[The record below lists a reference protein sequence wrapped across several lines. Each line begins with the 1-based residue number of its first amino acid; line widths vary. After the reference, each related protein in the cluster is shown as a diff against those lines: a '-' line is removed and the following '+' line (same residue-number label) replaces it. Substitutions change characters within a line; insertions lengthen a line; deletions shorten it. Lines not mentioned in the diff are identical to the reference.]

1 MVSVC
6 ATSSRKE
13 QGDER
18 SSRRT
23 AKRGIKDDDDDGLDL
38 SVLPYVRACAL
49 RNLALLPSDGATDG
63 SAATSSR
70 ARIVATA
77 LREYQSFLVLCG
89 GRRYDG
95 THPYV
100 VSAMRGILSLAEVG
114 ALATVDEAL
123 GILFGHAAAA

>member
-1 MVSVC
+1 MEAEHSE
-6 ATSSRKE
+6 AT
-13 QGDER
+13 GD
-18 SSRRT
+18 
-23 AKRGIKDDDDDGLDL
+23 IKDDDDDGLDL

-49 RNLALLPSDGATDG
+49 RNLALLPC
-63 SAATSSR
+63 
-70 ARIVATA
+70 A

-89 GRRYDG
+89 GRRYDE

-123 GILFGHAAAA
+123 GIVFGHAAAA